1 VKSIQ
6 SNIKLQDNDRL
17 ILKELY
23 QNREGL
29 RVLTL
34 MKLTSLKKR
43 NTYKRLNILKD
54 KGLVENI
61 FPIWKIVNGQVEN
74 CSILI
79 KSSNI
84 FELHN
89 MSYVLKLI
97 KKPDWWAKRK
107 PRLMKLKG
115 WQFKHVNFGKGGT
128 NPTKRLAIQTCKLW
142 KRRNKSISA
151 AN

>member
-1 VKSIQ
+1 MKKKVCKVKGVQ
-6 SNIKLQDNDRL
+6 SEGVLKENDKK
-17 ILKELY
+17 ILRELY

-43 NTYKRLNILKD
+43 TAYKRLNILKD
-54 KGLVENI
+54 KGLIENI

-79 KSSNI
+79 KSDNI

-107 PRLMKLKG
+107 PRLMKLKE

-128 NPTKRLAIQTCKLW
+128 SLSTTNQ
-142 KRRNKSISA
+142 
-151 AN
+151 